1 MRPAQQRRLD
11 KQGMNMSIAVSGST
25 RAGLLA
31 LQMVSSQI
39 DAVQTRL
46 ATGKRVNSAYDD
58 PAAFFTSSALSS
70 RAASLNQLVDS
81 VSSVKKSIDA
91 ANNGVQAIT
100 SLLNQA
106 QTVATAALQSANTLV
121 KVTGNFGSALT
132 ASTVIASGGGAG
144 NKFKAG
150 DTVTVSDGTTTA
162 TYTAVANDTV
172 QTFLNAINGTANLK
186 ITASLNAS
194 GQIAFAATGPVGIT
208 LGGTQ
213 TGAGTLNSVTGLTA
227 GATAF
232 VANATRTSYATQYDA
247 LRSQIDA
254 AITDA
259 GYNGVNL
266 LTNNSKTLSL
276 NETGSSTI
284 TLNGANLSTSALGV
298 VASTN
303 SFQIDSDITTASTN
317 IANALIAVQNQTAT
331 LGNSQAILDAR
342 MAFNKAMVDTLQ
354 AGADDLVK
362 SDTSADGA
370 LLLAL
375 QTRQQLTATSLSM
388 SSASDKM
395 ALRLFGIA

>member
-1 MRPAQQRRLD
+1 
-11 KQGMNMSIAVSGST
+11 MSIAVSGST

-70 RAASLNQLVDS
+70 RAASLNQLVDN

-106 QTVATAALQSANTLV
+106 QTIATAALQSANTLV
-121 KVTGNFGSALT
+121 KVTGNFGNTLT
-132 ASTVIASGGGAG
+132 TSSVIASAGGSGT
-144 NKFKAG
+144 KFKAG
-150 DTVTVSDGTTTA
+150 DTVTVGDGTTTA
-162 TYTAVANDTV
+162 TYTAANNDTV
-172 QTFLNAINGTANLK
+172 QTFLNAVNGTAGLK

-194 GQIAFAATGPVGIT
+194 GQIAFAATGTVGIT

-232 VANATRTSYATQYDA
+232 VANATRTSYAAQYDA

-266 LTNNSKTLSL
+266 LTNNSKTVSL

-284 TLNGANLSTSALGV
+284 TLTGANLSTSALGV
-298 VASTN
+298 LASTN
-303 SFQIDSDITTASTN
+303 GFQIDSDITTASTN

-354 AGADDLVK
+354 AGADGLVK

>member
-1 MRPAQQRRLD
+1 
-11 KQGMNMSIAVSGST
+11 MSIAVSGST

-39 DAVQTRL
+39 DQVQTRL

-70 RAASLNQLVDS
+70 RAASLNALVDN

-106 QTVATAALQSANTLV
+106 QTIATAALQSANTLV
-121 KVTGNFGSALT
+121 KVTGNFGSTLT
-132 ASTVIASGGGAG
+132 TSSVIASTGGAG

-162 TYTAVANDTV
+162 TYTAANNDTV
-172 QTFLNAINGTANLK
+172 QTFLNAVNGTANLK
-186 ITASLNAS
+186 ITASLNSS
-194 GQIAFAATGPVGIT
+194 GQIAFAATGPVSIT

-232 VANATRTSYATQYDA
+232 VANATRTSYAAQYDA
-247 LRSQIDA
+247 LRTQIDTV
-254 AITDA
+254 INDA

-266 LTNNSKTLSL
+266 LTNISKTLSL
-276 NETGSSTI
+276 NESGSSTI
-284 TLNGANLSTSALGV
+284 TLTGANLSTSALGV
-298 VASTN
+298 LASTN
-303 SFQIDSDITTASTN
+303 SFQSDSDITTSSTN

-342 MAFNKAMVDTLQ
+342 MQFNKAMVDTLQ

-388 SSASDKM
+388 TGTSDKM
-395 ALRLFGIA
+395 ALRLFGLA